1 MKIKQ
6 FCLRLNNSAKA
17 RISVHHHYREC
28 MSSSEMLE
36 IKDQF
41 LELQKRYQKY
51 LPKVDPELIDDLLLR
66 QMENPRVTPIYM
78 VEVFTKR
85 GLDTEEV
92 RSYIID
98 KTGMS
103 PAIYDN
109 GTHYVTNQQLTLDIL
124 KEISDSEDVI
134 EVTGEY
140 TGGLGG
146 YGGSHEHSHEHS
158 SFNKRRMITVAEPE
172 TVSAASSSQT
182 TKTLQQ
188 QEIRPTPYENS
199 SAPSGQRKGGKTN
212 YKIAIYTAV
221 GIAGAIALAGF
232 IISGGLLPNTNV
244 GQSISAGVEQGALH
258 GVVSGP
264 GGLPAVGA
272 TVLAVQQG
280 DAFVASS
287 FVSVTGNYDL
297 RLPPG
302 NYIVYVAYP
311 DGTDQTAT
319 VDVQRGSLQE
329 LNFGY

>member
-1 MKIKQ
+1 
-6 FCLRLNNSAKA
+6 
-17 RISVHHHYREC
+17 
-28 MSSSEMLE
+28 MSSTMLE

-66 QMENPRVTPIYM
+66 QMENPRVTPFYM
-78 VEVFTKR
+78 VEVFTKP
-85 GLDTEEV
+85 GLNTEEV
-92 RSYIID
+92 RNYIIS

-140 TGGLGG
+140 TGGLGS
-146 YGGSHEHSHEHS
+146 YGASHERSHEHGLY
-158 SFNKRRMITVAEPE
+158 NKRRMITTTTE
-172 TVSAASSSQT
+172 TTETASSSSPSSPK
-182 TKTLQQ
+182 TKVLQ
-188 QEIRPTPYENS
+188 QEIGSTGYEKP
-199 SAPSGQRKGGKTN
+199 ATVARQRGKKN
-212 YKIAIYTAV
+212 YRIAIYTAV

-232 IISGGLLPNTNV
+232 IISGGLLPNSNINEV
-244 GQSISAGVEQGALH
+244 LPAGVEPGVLH
-258 GVVSGP
+258 GVVRGP

-280 DAFVASS
+280 SDFVASS
-287 FVSVTGNYDL
+287 FVSVTGDYDI

-302 NYIVYVAYP
+302 NYIIYVAYP

-319 VDVQRGSLQE
+319 VDIQRGSLQV
-329 LNFGY
+329 LNFAY

>member
-1 MKIKQ
+1 
-6 FCLRLNNSAKA
+6 
-17 RISVHHHYREC
+17 
-28 MSSSEMLE
+28 MSSAMLE
-36 IKDQF
+36 IEDQF

-66 QMENPRVTPIYM
+66 QMESPGVTPIYM
-78 VEVFTKR
+78 VEVFTKP
-85 GLDTEEV
+85 GLNTEEV
-92 RSYIID
+92 RNYIIG

-103 PAIYDN
+103 PAIYDK
-109 GTHYVTNQQLTLDIL
+109 GTHYVTNQRLTLDIL

-146 YGGSHEHSHEHS
+146 YGASHERSHEHSPY
-158 SFNKRRMITVAEPE
+158 NKRRMITTTE
-172 TVSAASSSQT
+172 TAAASSSPAM
-182 TKTLQQ
+182 KALQ
-188 QEIRPTPYENS
+188 QEIRPTAYEKPP
-199 SAPSGQRKGGKTN
+199 AVARQRRKKN

-232 IISGGLLPNTNV
+232 IISGGLLPNSN
-244 GQSISAGVEQGALH
+244 ISEEAIPAGVEPGALH
-258 GVVSGP
+258 GVVTGP

-280 DAFVASS
+280 SDFVASS
-287 FVSVTGNYDL
+287 FVSVTGDYDV

-319 VDVQRGSLQE
+319 VDIQRGSLQE
-329 LNFGY
+329 LNFAY

>member
-1 MKIKQ
+1 
-6 FCLRLNNSAKA
+6 
-17 RISVHHHYREC
+17 
-28 MSSSEMLE
+28 MSSTMLE
-36 IKDQF
+36 IEDQF

-66 QMENPRVTPIYM
+66 QMENPRVTPFYM
-78 VEVFTKR
+78 VEVFTKP
-85 GLDTEEV
+85 GLNTEEV
-92 RSYIID
+92 RDYIIS

-140 TGGLGG
+140 TGGLGS
-146 YGGSHEHSHEHS
+146 YGASNERSHEHSPY
-158 SFNKRRMITVAEPE
+158 NKRRMITTRE
-172 TVSAASSSQT
+172 TASSSSSSSPT

-188 QEIRPTPYENS
+188 EIGSTGYEKP
-199 SAPSGQRKGGKTN
+199 AVARQRGKKN
-212 YKIAIYTAV
+212 YKIAVYTAV
-221 GIAGAIALAGF
+221 GIAGALALAGF
-232 IISGGLLPNTNV
+232 IISGGLLPNSN
-244 GQSISAGVEQGALH
+244 INEAIPAGVEPGALH
-258 GVVSGP
+258 GVVTGP

-280 DAFVASS
+280 SDFVASS
-287 FVSVTGNYDL
+287 FVSVTGDYDI

-302 NYIVYVAYP
+302 NYVVYVAYP

-319 VDVQRGSLQE
+319 VDIQRGSLQA
-329 LNFGY
+329 LNFAY

>member
-1 MKIKQ
+1 
-6 FCLRLNNSAKA
+6 
-17 RISVHHHYREC
+17 
-28 MSSSEMLE
+28 MSSTMLE
-36 IKDQF
+36 IEDQF

-66 QMENPRVTPIYM
+66 QMENPRVTPFYM
-78 VEVFTKR
+78 VEVFTKP
-85 GLDTEEV
+85 GLNTEEV
-92 RSYIID
+92 RNYIIS

-140 TGGLGG
+140 TGGLGS
-146 YGGSHEHSHEHS
+146 YGASHERSHEHSPY
-158 SFNKRRMITVAEPE
+158 NKGRMITTTTTTE
-172 TVSAASSSQT
+172 TAASSSSPT
-182 TKTLQQ
+182 TKILQ
-188 QEIRPTPYENS
+188 QEIGSTGYEKP
-199 SAPSGQRKGGKTN
+199 AVARQRGKKN

-232 IISGGLLPNTNV
+232 IISGGLLPNSN
-244 GQSISAGVEQGALH
+244 INEAIPAGVEPGVLH
-258 GVVSGP
+258 GVVTGP

-280 DAFVASS
+280 SDFVASS
-287 FVSVTGNYDL
+287 FVSVTGDYDI

-302 NYIVYVAYP
+302 NYVVYVAYP

-319 VDVQRGSLQE
+319 VDIQRGSLQA
-329 LNFGY
+329 LNFAY

>member
-1 MKIKQ
+1 MTSI
-6 FCLRLNNSAKA
+6 
-17 RISVHHHYREC
+17 
-28 MSSSEMLE
+28 MLE
-36 IKDQF
+36 IEDQF

-66 QMENPRVTPIYM
+66 QMENPRVTPFYM
-78 VEVFTKR
+78 VEVFTKP
-85 GLDTEEV
+85 GLNTEEV
-92 RSYIID
+92 RDYIIR

-140 TGGLGG
+140 TGGLGS
-146 YGGSHEHSHEHS
+146 YGASHERSHEHSPY
-158 SFNKRRMITVAEPE
+158 NKRRMITTTTPE
-172 TVSAASSSQT
+172 TAASSSSPR
-182 TKTLQQ
+182 TKILQ
-188 QEIRPTPYENS
+188 QEIGSTGIEKPAVTRQT
-199 SAPSGQRKGGKTN
+199 GKKN

-232 IISGGLLPNTNV
+232 IISGGLLPNSN
-244 GQSISAGVEQGALH
+244 INEAIPAGVELGALH
-258 GVVSGP
+258 GVVTGP

-272 TVLAVQQG
+272 TVLAAQQG
-280 DAFVASS
+280 SDFVASS
-287 FVSVTGNYDL
+287 FVSITGDYDV

-302 NYIVYVAYP
+302 NYVVYVAYP

-319 VDVQRGSLQE
+319 VDIQRGSLQE
-329 LNFGY
+329 LNFAY

>member
-1 MKIKQ
+1 
-6 FCLRLNNSAKA
+6 
-17 RISVHHHYREC
+17 
-28 MSSSEMLE
+28 MSSTMLE
-36 IKDQF
+36 IEDQF

-66 QMENPRVTPIYM
+66 QMENPRVTPFYM
-78 VEVFTKR
+78 VEVFTKP
-85 GLDTEEV
+85 GLNTEEV
-92 RSYIID
+92 RNYIIS

-140 TGGLGG
+140 TGGLGS
-146 YGGSHEHSHEHS
+146 YGASHERSHEHSPY
-158 SFNKRRMITVAEPE
+158 NKRRMITTTE
-172 TVSAASSSQT
+172 TAASSSSPT
-182 TKTLQQ
+182 TKILQQ
-188 QEIRPTPYENS
+188 ETGSTGYEKP
-199 SAPSGQRKGGKTN
+199 AVARQRGKKN

-232 IISGGLLPNTNV
+232 IISGGLLPNSN
-244 GQSISAGVEQGALH
+244 INEAIPAGVEPGALH
-258 GVVSGP
+258 GVVTGP

-280 DAFVASS
+280 SDFVASS
-287 FVSVTGNYDL
+287 FVSVTGDYDI

-302 NYIVYVAYP
+302 NYVVYVAYP

-319 VDVQRGSLQE
+319 VDIQRGSLQA
-329 LNFGY
+329 LNFAY

>member
-1 MKIKQ
+1 
-6 FCLRLNNSAKA
+6 
-17 RISVHHHYREC
+17 
-28 MSSSEMLE
+28 MLE

-66 QMENPRVTPIYM
+66 QMENPRVTPFYLI
-78 VEVFTKR
+78 EVFTR
-85 GLDTEEV
+85 PGLNTEEV
-92 RSYIID
+92 RNYIIS

-140 TGGLGG
+140 TGGLGS
-146 YGGSHEHSHEHS
+146 YGASHERSHEHNPY
-158 SFNKRRMITVAEPE
+158 NKRRMITTTTTTTE
-172 TVSAASSSQT
+172 TASSSSSSSSSPT
-182 TKTLQQ
+182 TNISQ
-188 QEIRPTPYENS
+188 QEIGSTGYEKP
-199 SAPSGQRKGGKTN
+199 AVARQRGKKN

-232 IISGGLLPNTNV
+232 IISGGLLPNSNINEV
-244 GQSISAGVEQGALH
+244 IPAGVEPGALY
-258 GVVSGP
+258 GVVTGP

-280 DAFVASS
+280 SDFVASS
-287 FVSVTGNYDL
+287 FVFFTGDYDI
-297 RLPPG
+297 RIPPG
-302 NYIVYVAYP
+302 NYVVYVAYP
-311 DGTDQTAT
+311 DGTDQTTT
-319 VDVQRGSLQE
+319 VDVQRGSLQA
-329 LNFGY
+329 LNFAY

>member
-1 MKIKQ
+1 
-6 FCLRLNNSAKA
+6 
-17 RISVHHHYREC
+17 
-28 MSSSEMLE
+28 MSSAMLE
-36 IKDQF
+36 IEDQF

-66 QMENPRVTPIYM
+66 QMESPGVTPIYM
-78 VEVFTKR
+78 VEVFTKP
-85 GLDTEEV
+85 GLNTEEV
-92 RSYIID
+92 RNYIIG

-109 GTHYVTNQQLTLDIL
+109 GTHYVTNQWLTLDIL

-146 YGGSHEHSHEHS
+146 YGASHERSHEHSPY
-158 SFNKRRMITVAEPE
+158 NKRRMITTTE
-172 TVSAASSSQT
+172 TAASSSSPT
-182 TKTLQQ
+182 TKILQ
-188 QEIRPTPYENS
+188 QEIRSTAYEKPP
-199 SAPSGQRKGGKTN
+199 AVARQRGKKS
-212 YKIAIYTAV
+212 YKITIYTAV

-232 IISGGLLPNTNV
+232 IISGGLLPNSNINAAIPT
-244 GQSISAGVEQGALH
+244 GVEPGALH
-258 GVVSGP
+258 GVVTGP

-280 DAFVASS
+280 SDFVASS
-287 FVSVTGNYDL
+287 FVSFTGDYDV

-319 VDVQRGSLQE
+319 VDIQRGSLQQ
-329 LNFGY
+329 LNFAY

>member
-1 MKIKQ
+1 
-6 FCLRLNNSAKA
+6 
-17 RISVHHHYREC
+17 
-28 MSSSEMLE
+28 MSSTILE

-66 QMENPRVTPIYM
+66 QMENPTVTPFYM
-78 VEVFTKR
+78 VEVFTKP
-85 GLDTEEV
+85 GLSTEEV
-92 RSYIID
+92 RDYIIS

-140 TGGLGG
+140 TGGLGS
-146 YGGSHEHSHEHS
+146 YGASHERSHEHSPY
-158 SFNKRRMITVAEPE
+158 NKRRMITTTTE
-172 TVSAASSSQT
+172 TASSSSSSSSPT
-182 TKTLQQ
+182 TKILQ
-188 QEIRPTPYENS
+188 QEIGPTSYEKP
-199 SAPSGQRKGGKTN
+199 AVARQRGKKN

-232 IISGGLLPNTNV
+232 IMSGGLLPNSN
-244 GQSISAGVEQGALH
+244 INEAIPAGVEPGALH
-258 GVVSGP
+258 GVVTGP

-280 DAFVASS
+280 SDFVASS
-287 FVSVTGNYDL
+287 FVSVTGDYDI

-302 NYIVYVAYP
+302 NYVVYVAYP

-319 VDVQRGSLQE
+319 VDIQRGSLQA
-329 LNFGY
+329 LNFAY

>member
-1 MKIKQ
+1 M
-6 FCLRLNNSAKA
+6 
-17 RISVHHHYREC
+17 
-28 MSSSEMLE
+28 SSEMLE

-66 QMENPRVTPIYM
+66 QMENPGVTPIYM
-78 VEVFTKR
+78 VEVFTKP
-85 GLDTEEV
+85 GLNTEEV

-103 PAIYDN
+103 PAIYDS
-109 GTHYVTNQQLTLDIL
+109 GTHYVTNQKLTLEIL

-158 SFNKRRMITVAEPE
+158 SFNKRRMITTTEPE
-172 TVSAASSSQT
+172 TAASSASSSQT

-188 QEIRPTPYENS
+188 QEIRPTPYEK
-199 SAPSGQRKGGKTN
+199 SAPHATERQRRKKN

-244 GQSISAGVEQGALH
+244 GRSIPAGVEQGALH
-258 GVVSGP
+258 GVVTGP

-272 TVLAVQQG
+272 SVLAVQQG
-280 DAFVASS
+280 EAFVASS
-287 FVSVTGNYDL
+287 FVSVTGEYDL
-297 RLPPG
+297 RLTPG
-302 NYIVYVAYP
+302 NYVVYVAYP

-319 VDVQRGSLQE
+319 VDIQRGSPQE
-329 LNFGY
+329 LNFAY

>member
-1 MKIKQ
+1 MTTV
-6 FCLRLNNSAKA
+6 S
-17 RISVHHHYREC
+17 ET
-28 MSSSEMLE
+28 MSSSSSASAKEEEVGLE
-36 IKDQF
+36 ELRDHF
-41 LELQKRYQKY
+41 EELQKKY
-51 LPKVDPELIDDLLLR
+51 MQCLPKVDPALIDDLLLR
-66 QMENPRVTPIYM
+66 QMENAQVTPMYM
-78 VEVFTKR
+78 VEVFTKP
-85 GLDTEEV
+85 GLNTEEV
-92 RSYIID
+92 RQYIIN

-109 GTHYVTNQQLTLDIL
+109 GTHYVTNQKLTLEIL

-146 YGGSHEHSHEHS
+146 YGASHEHSHEHC
-158 SFNKRRMITVAEPE
+158 SFNKRRIITVAEPE
-172 TVSAASSSQT
+172 TVAAVSSLPT

-188 QEIRPTPYENS
+188 QEIRPTPYEKS
-199 SAPSGQRKGGKTN
+199 VPTIERQKGKTN
-212 YKIAIYTAV
+212 YRIAIYTAV

-244 GQSISAGVEQGALH
+244 GQSIPAGVEQGALH
-258 GVVSGP
+258 GVVTGP

-287 FVSVTGNYDL
+287 FVSITGDYEL

-302 NYIVYVAYP
+302 NYIVYIAYP
-311 DGTDQTAT
+311 DGTDQTAI
-319 VDVQRGSLQE
+319 VDIQRGSLQE
-329 LNFGY
+329 LNFAY

>member
-1 MKIKQ
+1 
-6 FCLRLNNSAKA
+6 
-17 RISVHHHYREC
+17 
-28 MSSSEMLE
+28 MSSTMLE
-36 IKDQF
+36 IKDHF

-51 LPKVDPELIDDLLLR
+51 LPKVDPELIENLLLH
-66 QMENPRVTPIYM
+66 QMENPRVTPFYM
-78 VEVFTKR
+78 VEVFTKP
-85 GLDTEEV
+85 GLNTEEV
-92 RSYIID
+92 RNYIIS

-140 TGGLGG
+140 TGGLGS
-146 YGGSHEHSHEHS
+146 YGASHERSHEHSPY
-158 SFNKRRMITVAEPE
+158 NKRRMITTTATTE
-172 TVSAASSSQT
+172 TASSSLSLSSLSSSSPT
-182 TKTLQQ
+182 TKILQ
-188 QEIRPTPYENS
+188 QEIGSTGYEKP
-199 SAPSGQRKGGKTN
+199 AVARQRGKKN

-232 IISGGLLPNTNV
+232 IISGGLLPNSNINEV
-244 GQSISAGVEQGALH
+244 IPAGVEPGALY
-258 GVVSGP
+258 GVVTGP

-280 DAFVASS
+280 SDFVASS
-287 FVSVTGNYDL
+287 FVSVTGDYDI

-302 NYIVYVAYP
+302 NYVVYVAYP

-319 VDVQRGSLQE
+319 VNIQRGSLQA
-329 LNFGY
+329 LNFAY

>member
-1 MKIKQ
+1 M
-6 FCLRLNNSAKA
+6 
-17 RISVHHHYREC
+17 
-28 MSSSEMLE
+28 SSEMLE

-66 QMENPRVTPIYM
+66 QMENTGVTPIYM
-78 VEVFTKR
+78 VEVFTKP
-85 GLDTEEV
+85 GLNTEEV

-103 PAIYDN
+103 PAIYDS
-109 GTHYVTNQQLTLDIL
+109 GTHYVTNQKLTLEIL

-158 SFNKRRMITVAEPE
+158 SFNKRRMITTTESE
-172 TVSAASSSQT
+172 TAAAAASSTQT

-188 QEIRPTPYENS
+188 QEIRPTPYEKP
-199 SAPSGQRKGGKTN
+199 SASATERQRGKKN

-244 GQSISAGVEQGALH
+244 GRSIPAGVEQGALH
-258 GVVSGP
+258 GVVTGP

-272 TVLAVQQG
+272 SVLAVQQG
-280 DAFVASS
+280 EAFVASS
-287 FVSVTGNYDL
+287 FVSVTGEYDL

-302 NYIVYVAYP
+302 NYVVYVAYP

-319 VDVQRGSLQE
+319 VDIQRGSPQE
-329 LNFGY
+329 INFAY

>member
-1 MKIKQ
+1 
-6 FCLRLNNSAKA
+6 
-17 RISVHHHYREC
+17 
-28 MSSSEMLE
+28 MSSAMLE

-41 LELQKRYQKY
+41 LELQKKYQKH

-66 QMENPRVTPIYM
+66 LMENPKVAPMYM
-78 VEVFTKR
+78 IEVFTKP
-85 GLDTEEV
+85 GLNTQEV
-92 RSYIID
+92 RSYIIG

-109 GTHYVTNQQLTLDIL
+109 GTHYVTNQELTLDML

-146 YGGSHEHSHEHS
+146 YGASHDYRGYD
-158 SFNKRRMITVAEPE
+158 KRRMIPTTTTTAPE
-172 TVSAASSSQT
+172 ATASPA
-182 TKTLQQ
+182 KKILQQ
-188 QEIRPTPYENS
+188 QEIKRPAYEKP
-199 SAPSGQRKGGKTN
+199 AARQGGKN

-244 GQSISAGVEQGALH
+244 NRSIPAGIEPGSLH
-258 GVVSGP
+258 GFVTGP

-280 DAFVASS
+280 NAFVASS
-287 FVSVTGNYDL
+287 FVSITGEYDIQ
-297 RLPPG
+297 LPPG
-302 NYIVYVAYP
+302 NYVIYVAYP
-311 DGTDQTAT
+311 DGTDETGT
-319 VDVQRGSLQE
+319 LDIQRGQLQE
-329 LNFGY
+329 LNFAYQ

>member
-1 MKIKQ
+1 
-6 FCLRLNNSAKA
+6 
-17 RISVHHHYREC
+17 
-28 MSSSEMLE
+28 MSTEMLE

-66 QMENPRVTPIYM
+66 QMENPGVTPIYM
-78 VEVFTKR
+78 VEVFTKPY
-85 GLDTEEV
+85 LNTEEV

-103 PAIYDN
+103 PAIYDS

-158 SFNKRRMITVAEPE
+158 SFNKRRLVTTTEPE
-172 TVSAASSSQT
+172 TTAGSSTQT

-188 QEIRPTPYENS
+188 QEIRPTPYEKP
-199 SAPSGQRKGGKTN
+199 APAVERQKGKKN
-212 YKIAIYTAV
+212 YRIVIYTAV

-244 GQSISAGVEQGALH
+244 GRSIPAGVEQGALH
-258 GVVSGP
+258 GVVTGP

-272 TVLAVQQG
+272 SVLAVQQG
-280 DAFVASS
+280 EAFVASS
-287 FVSVTGNYDL
+287 FVSVTGTYDL

-302 NYIVYVAYP
+302 NYVVYVAYP

-319 VDVQRGSLQE
+319 VDIQRGSPQE
-329 LNFGY
+329 LNFAYQ